1 MAKVLVLGA
10 TSAVATEVCRL
21 WAARGDHLYLV
32 GRSAEKL
39 AQIRAQLG
47 AAVVGCVTAAF
58 DDLAANERVV
68 RDAITAMGCL
78 DVALIAHGDL
88 GDQLKSEA
96 DVNEA
101 ARIIHVNF
109 TSVVSLL
116 VPLANHMEHN
126 RAGVLAVI
134 TSVAGERGRPRNFTY
149 GASKRAVTTYL
160 QGLRS
165 RLYSCGV
172 SVTNIKLGPTDSPMT
187 VGHPRNFLFATAPR
201 VARDIV
207 RAVDAHAGEVFVPW
221 YWRPVMTIVRRIP
234 EAVFGKIGVL
244 GGR

>member
-1 MAKVLVLGA
+1 MANILVLGA
-10 TSAVATEVCRL
+10 TSAVATEACRL
-21 WAARGDHLYLV
+21 WAARGDALYLV
-32 GRSAEKL
+32 GRSTEKL
-39 AQIRAQLG
+39 LALKSELG
-47 AAVVGCVTAAF
+47 AAVVAAVVAAF
-58 DDLAANERVV
+58 DDLAVNERTIG
-68 RDAITAMGCL
+68 DAVAQLGRI

-88 GDQLKSEA
+88 GDQLKSEM

-109 TSVVSLL
+109 ISVVSLL
-116 VPLANHMEHN
+116 VPLANHMERN
-126 RAGVLAVI
+126 RAGALAAI

-165 RLYSCGV
+165 RLYPCGV

-187 VGHPRNFLFATAPR
+187 VGHPRNVLFATAPR

-207 RAVDAHAGEVFVPW
+207 RAIDGRAGEVFVPW
-221 YWRPVMTIVRRIP
+221 YWRPVMMLVRRIP